1 MATSPPQKPDPP
13 PQKPEPPT
21 DPRTI
26 QPGGE
31 GSQALYLR
39 LLNEQLVGW
48 DNPRAMF
55 ERALQQDDQFLLLG
69 QKLLSLK
76 PGAAD
81 PLLYEVLLRL
91 KQEESN
97 MLPPGGFFPIAEGLG
112 MMPDIDCWVV
122 RHVVAWGVAWTKK
135 NPGKRLPLMC
145 VNLSGE
151 TLEDKTF
158 LPFLAEQ
165 LDQSG
170 LPGRSLCFELN
181 EMDIVEYRRRAR
193 DFIAAVR
200 PRCRVT
206 LDSFGSVK
214 VSFGH
219 LAGMTVDF
227 IKIDGVITQD
237 IVRDPAALAKVRAIS
252 AASQKIGI
260 RTIAEF
266 VETREMLDKLR
277 EVGVDYVQGFGVA
290 RPEPISTL
298 Q

>member
-1 MATSPPQKPDPP
+1 MAIRP

-39 LLNEQLVGW
+39 LLSEQLLGW
-48 DNPRAMF
+48 DNPRGTL

-69 QKLLSLK
+69 QKILSLK

-91 KQEESN
+91 KQEETN
-97 MLPPGGFFPIAEGLG
+97 LLPPGGFFPIAEGLG
-112 MMPDIDCWVV
+112 MMPDIDRWVV
-122 RHVVAWGVAWTKK
+122 RHTIAWGAAWAKK

-151 TLEDKTF
+151 TFEDKTF
-158 LPFLAEQ
+158 LSFLAEQ
-165 LDQSG
+165 LDRSS

-193 DFIAAVR
+193 EFVAAVR

-219 LAGMTVDF
+219 LTGMTVDF

-237 IVRDPAALAKVRAIS
+237 IARDPAALAKVRAIN

-260 RTIAEF
+260 RTIAES
-266 VETREMLDKLR
+266 VETREILDKLR
-277 EVGVDYVQGFGVA
+277 ETGVDYLQGFGIA
-290 RPEPISTL
+290 RPEPISKIS
-298 Q
+298 

>member
-1 MATSPPQKPDPP
+1 MATSPPQNPNPPRDPSTIP
-13 PQKPEPPT
+13 PGRQ
-21 DPRTI
+21 
-26 QPGGE
+26 

-39 LLNEQLVGW
+39 LLNEQLMGW
-48 DNPRAMF
+48 DNPRTML
-55 ERALQQDDQFLLLG
+55 ERALQQDQFLLLG

-91 KQEESN
+91 KQEETN
-97 MLPPGGFFPIAEGLG
+97 MLPPGGFFPFAEGLG
-112 MMPDIDCWVV
+112 MMPDIDRWVV
-122 RHVVAWGVAWTKK
+122 RNVIAWEAAWTKR

-151 TLEDKTF
+151 TFEDKSF

-170 LPGRSLCFELN
+170 LPAQALCFELD
-181 EMDIVEYRRRAR
+181 EMDIIEFRRRAR
-193 DFIAAVR
+193 DFVASVR

-206 LDSFGSVK
+206 VDSFGSAK

-227 IKIDGVITQD
+227 IKIDGVVTQD
-237 IVRDPAALAKVRAIS
+237 ILRDPAALAKVRAIN

-266 VETREMLDKLR
+266 VETKEMLDKLR
-277 EVGVDYVQGFGVA
+277 EIGVDYVQGFGIA
-290 RPEPISTL
+290 RPEPINRLS
-298 Q
+298 

>member
-1 MATSPPQKPDPP
+1 MATSP

-26 QPGGE
+26 QRGGE

-39 LLNEQLVGW
+39 LLNEQLAGW
-48 DNPRAMF
+48 NDPRAML
-55 ERALQQDDQFLLLG
+55 ERALQQDQFLLLS

-91 KQEESN
+91 KQEETN
-97 MLPPGGFFPIAEGLG
+97 MLPPGGFFPIAESLG
-112 MMPDIDCWVV
+112 MMPDVDRWVV
-122 RHVVAWGVAWTKK
+122 RHVIAWQTAWTKK

-145 VNLSGE
+145 INISGE
-151 TLEDKTF
+151 TFEDKSF
-158 LPFLAEQ
+158 LPFLVEQ
-165 LDQSG
+165 LDQSQ
-170 LPGRSLCFELN
+170 LPVRSLCFELN
-181 EMDIVEYRRRAR
+181 ETDIIEYLRRAR
-193 DFIAAVR
+193 EFVAAVR

-206 LDSFGSVK
+206 VDSFGSVK
-214 VSFGH
+214 VAFGH

-237 IVRDPAALAKVRAIS
+237 ILRDPAAFAKVRAIN

-277 EVGVDYVQGFGVA
+277 ETGVDYVQGFGIA
-290 RPEPISTL
+290 RPETIGNIL
-298 Q
+298 

>member
-1 MATSPPQKPDPP
+1 MATSPPQKPGPP
-13 PQKPEPPT
+13 PQKPEPTT

-31 GSQALYLR
+31 GGQALYLR

-48 DNPRAMF
+48 DNPRAML

-76 PGAAD
+76 PDAAD

-91 KQEESN
+91 KQEETN

-112 MMPDIDCWVV
+112 MMPDIDRWVV

-151 TLEDKTF
+151 TFEDKSF

-170 LPGRSLCFELN
+170 LPRRSLCFEVN
-181 EMDIVEYRRRAR
+181 ETDIIEYRRRAQ
-193 DFIAAVR
+193 DFVAAVR

-214 VSFGH
+214 VSFRH
-219 LAGMTVDF
+219 LAGLTVDF

-237 IVRDPAALAKVRAIS
+237 IVRDPAALAKVRAIN
-252 AASQKIGI
+252 AASQKLGI

-266 VETREMLDKLR
+266 VETEETLDKLR

-290 RPEPISTL
+290 RPEPISKIA
-298 Q
+298 

>member
-1 MATSPPQKPDPP
+1 MATSPPQKP
-13 PQKPEPPT
+13 EPLT

-39 LLNEQLVGW
+39 LLTEQLVGW
-48 DNPRAMF
+48 DNPRAML
-55 ERALQQDDQFLLLG
+55 ERALQQEDQFLLLG

-76 PGAAD
+76 SGAAD
-81 PLLYEVLLRL
+81 PLIYEVLLRL
-91 KQEESN
+91 KQEETS
-97 MLPPGGFFPIAEGLG
+97 LLLPGGFFPIAEGLG
-112 MMPDIDCWVV
+112 MMPDIDRWVV
-122 RHVVAWGVAWTKK
+122 RHTIAWGVAWTKK

-145 VNLSGE
+145 INLSGE
-151 TLEDKTF
+151 TFEDRSF

-170 LPGRSLCFELN
+170 LPGRVLCFELN
-181 EMDIVEYRRRAR
+181 EMDIIEYRRRAR
-193 DFIAAVR
+193 EFVAAVR

-227 IKIDGVITQD
+227 IKIDSVITQD
-237 IVRDPAALAKVRAIS
+237 IARDPAAMVKVRAIN

-260 RTIAEF
+260 RTIAES
-266 VETREMLDKLR
+266 VETKEMLDKLR
-277 EVGVDYVQGFGVA
+277 ETGVDYLQGFGIA
-290 RPEPISTL
+290 RPEPISKIS
-298 Q
+298 